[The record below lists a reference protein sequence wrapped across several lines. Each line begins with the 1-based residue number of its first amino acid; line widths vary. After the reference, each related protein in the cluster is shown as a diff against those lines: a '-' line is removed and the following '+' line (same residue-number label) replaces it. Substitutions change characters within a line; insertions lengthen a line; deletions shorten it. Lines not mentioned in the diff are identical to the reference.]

1 MLKIILI
8 SFCLL
13 IEIPF
18 ILKYIQA
25 KKEFEIIKQTAIIII
40 MMIIAII
47 FFGIYKLS
55 LFMIG

>member
-8 SFCLL
+8 SLCFL

-18 ILKYIQA
+18 IFKYIQA
-25 KKEFEIIKQTAIIII
+25 KKEFDIIRQTAIVII
-40 MMIIAII
+40 MLIIAII

>member
-8 SFCLL
+8 SLCAL

-18 ILKYIQA
+18 IFKYIQA
-25 KKEFEIIKQTAIIII
+25 KKEFDIIRQTAIVII
-40 MMIIAII
+40 MLIIAII
-47 FFGIYKLS
+47 FFVIYKLS

>member
-8 SFCLL
+8 SFSLL

-18 ILKYIQA
+18 IFKYIQA

>member
-1 MLKIILI
+1 MLKIVLTLLCI
-8 SFCLL
+8 L

-18 ILKYIQA
+18 IFKYIQA
-25 KKEFEIIKQTAIIII
+25 KNEFDIIRQTAIVII
-40 MMIIAII
+40 MLIIVII

>member
-8 SFCLL
+8 SLCIL

-18 ILKYIQA
+18 ILKYIQT
-25 KKEFEIIKQTAIIII
+25 KKEFDIIRQTAIVII
-40 MMIIAII
+40 MLIIAII

>member
-1 MLKIILI
+1 MLKIVLT
-8 SFCLL
+8 SLCTL

-18 ILKYIQA
+18 IFKYIQA
-25 KKEFEIIKQTAIIII
+25 KKEFDIIRQTAIVII
-40 MMIIAII
+40 MLIIAII

>member
-8 SFCLL
+8 TLCML

-18 ILKYIQA
+18 IFKYIKA
-25 KKEFEIIKQTAIIII
+25 KKEFDIIRQTAIIII
-40 MMIIAII
+40 MTIIILI